1 MKSCSRTNESEYGDF
16 ILVADDSRFRLCVER
31 TEFYE

>member
-1 MKSCSRTNESEYGDF
+1 M
-16 ILVADDSRFRLCVER
+16 ADDSRFRLCVER